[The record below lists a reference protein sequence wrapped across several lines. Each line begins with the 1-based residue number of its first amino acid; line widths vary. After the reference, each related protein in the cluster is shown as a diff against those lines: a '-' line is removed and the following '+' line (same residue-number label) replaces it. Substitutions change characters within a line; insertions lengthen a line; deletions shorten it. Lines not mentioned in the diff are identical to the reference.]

1 MQKGAHTAMNPACV
15 PTPAVTTYQ
24 CCKLFLSQLV
34 SLADRNNWLVEKVPG
49 SPKEGYS
56 FREKSTL
63 VLPETVLKF
72 RLRRRHSIAIDQL
85 LAQLKADQSDP
96 NALRLHFLTLQA
108 DIPQKDKKNVHWDND
123 LERER
128 FLTAEKKKAIVRK
141 IQQDGFTMLLNS
153 AEGNATS
160 QRIYWLPFLRSA
172 SMSRRSILSFVSL
185 HEDQ

>member
-1 MQKGAHTAMNPACV
+1 MNPACV

-34 SLADRNNWLVEKVPG
+34 SLADRNNWLVEKVPD

-141 IQQDGFTMLLNS
+141 IQQDGFAMLLNS
-153 AEGNATS
+153 AEGNTTS